1 MMNIEN
7 DPRTAAWLAA
17 VLADRPPRTPE
28 MTAILRRLWAPAVP
42 AIRAAALQ
50 RALDQAAGL

>member
-1 MMNIEN
+1 MMNFEN

-17 VLADRPPRTPE
+17 ALAARPPRTPE
-28 MTAILRRLWAPAVP
+28 MTAILRPLWAPAVP
-42 AIRAAALQ
+42 VIRTAALQ